1 VRSVKEREREKYGY
15 LGRSKRE
22 EEELEEEVKKNIEY
36 LEQTSSV
43 IYKNKEEAEQEN
55 FTFSNQQE
63 RARKV
68 TKLGVI
74 TDSKAIRTCQFAE
87 SGNYFA
93 VGTNSS
99 VLKIF
104 DVQRLFARN
113 APQELPPLYQIDNLH
128 AKSIFCLQWASNERS
143 LATCSNDLSVP
154 LPNPAEGHRPQ
165 PQPHRPQDHHRRQ
178 TRLLR
183 PHGQVQPAGDPPLLL
198 RRRLP
203 HQGLGPGQGEEV
215 RAAQEPHRPRHRLQ
229 TPERQRTLLRQQG
242 LHHQEV
248 GPQDQRAR
256 HDLASAGVRTHLHRE
271 QRTGCLRQTDRIVV
285 SHRDGNVSFFNSS
298 LQLEHAAQ
306 IHEQEIRSVEALRG
320 ESTLLTASFD
330 GHVALFTEDACLSPS
345 YFQHNDNG
353 DDKVVF
359 ATFLHSPAFKGFAST
374 STQGLCHL
382 YSYH

>member
-1 VRSVKEREREKYGY
+1 MKGEREKYGY

-55 FTFSNQQE
+55 FTFSNQEE
-63 RARKV
+63 RGRKV
-68 TKLGVI
+68 KKLGVI

-99 VLKIF
+99 VVKIF

-143 LATCSNDLSVP
+143 LATCSNDLTVP
-154 LPNPAEGHRPQ
+154 LADAGESDRPQ
-165 PQPHRPQDHHRRQ
+165 PQPHRPQDHHGRQ
-178 TRLLR
+178 ARLLR
-183 PHGQVQPAGDPPLLL
+183 AHGQVRPPREPPLLL

-203 HQGLGPGQGEEV
+203 HQGLGPGEGQEV
-215 RAAQEPHRPRHRLQ
+215 RAAEEPLRLRHRLQ
-229 TPERQRTLLRQQG
+229 TAERQRTLLGQQG

-248 GPQDQRAR
+248 GPAHQRPRR
-256 HDLASAGVRTHLHRE
+256 HLPPPGVRTHLHRQ
-271 QRTGCLRQTDRIVV
+271 QRTPAPTQTDRIVV
-285 SHRDGNVSFFNSS
+285 SHRDGNVSFFTSS
-298 LQLEHAAQ
+298 LHLEHAVQ

-320 ESTLLTASFD
+320 DNTLLTASFD
-330 GHVALFTEDACLSPS
+330 GHVALFSENACLSPS
-345 YFQHNDNG
+345 YFQHNDSG

-382 YSYH
+382 YSYN